1 MRIFLTGA
9 TGSIGGG
16 ILHAL
21 AQAGHQVT
29 CVVRNIEK
37 ASSLKTQYGDLVSL
51 VEIIPDQETSSHFES
66 LASGFHSIIHSG
78 YAMSE
83 HDKDFEQ
90 AVTSGL
96 LSAARKTSESS
107 PVTFVFTTGAYVL
120 GETDHLAGEDET
132 SSSNSLPFNKYRV
145 AHEEFVLS
153 AQSENLHISIVR
165 PTWVYGE
172 SFVEFWFKACKTQ
185 GKILA
190 SAKEGHVTFIHKH
203 DLGELY
209 RLIVENSATG
219 FFAGSEGQSL
229 STNEIIEL
237 AKRVTGVNEVE
248 RVENVWAHIQTYG
261 FFIFSMDFSSRIDCK
276 RGRELLGFAPKYNLL
291 RDAERV
297 LKLD

>member
-37 ASSLKTQYGDLVSL
+37 ASSLKAQYGDLISL
-51 VEIIPDQETSSHFES
+51 VEMIPDQDTSSLFES
-66 LASGFHSIIHSG
+66 LSSGFPAIIHSG
-78 YAMSE
+78 YSFSE
-83 HDKDFEQ
+83 NDKDYEQ
-90 AVTSGL
+90 AVIEGL
-96 LSAARKTSESS
+96 LSSAKKTSESS
-107 PVTFVFTTGAYVL
+107 PVTFVFTTGAYVV

-132 SSSNSLPFNKYRV
+132 SSSNTLAFNKYRV
-145 AHEEFVLS
+145 VHEEYVLS

-165 PTWVYGE
+165 PTWVYGD
-172 SFVEFWFKACKTQ
+172 SFVDSWFRACKTQ
-185 GKILA
+185 GKIIA

-229 STNEIIEL
+229 STSEIIEL
-237 AKRVTGVNEVE
+237 ARRITEVNEVE
-248 RVENVWAHIQTYG
+248 RVENVWAYIQTYG
-261 FFIFSMDFSSRIDCK
+261 FFIISTEFSSRLDCK
-276 RGRELLGFAPKYNLL
+276 RGRELLGFSPKYNLL

-297 LKLD
+297 LKID